1 MDLLDLTPTNDTVDI
16 ILKHP
21 NTDEDLKNDDKT
33 PMIITM
39 YAPHSKQYKAAMHE
53 QTNKQLKKSK
63 GGKKID
69 VTAEELEDSSLDVL
83 VKATKEWNITYKGK
97 VPPLTKAKE
106 VYQEVF
112 WIKNQIEEALSDF
125 LDFTKK

>member
-63 GGKKID
+63 GGRKID

>member
-1 MDLLDLTPTNDTVDI
+1 MDLLDLTPTNDTVEI

-33 PMIITM
+33 PMVITM

>member
-1 MDLLDLTPTNDTVDI
+1 MDLLDLTPINDTVDI

-21 NTDEDLKNDDKT
+21 NTEEDLKNDDKT

-39 YAPHSKQYKAAMHE
+39 YAPHSKKYKAAMHE

-69 VTAEELEDSSLDVL
+69 VTAEELESSSLDVL
-83 VKATKEWNITYKGK
+83 VKATKEWNITYKGE

>member
-33 PMIITM
+33 PMVITM

>member
-33 PMIITM
+33 PMVITM

-63 GGKKID
+63 GGKKVDI
-69 VTAEELEDSSLDVL
+69 TAEELEDSSLDVL

>member
-21 NTDEDLKNDDKT
+21 NTDEDLKNNDKT
-33 PMIITM
+33 PMVITM

>member
-1 MDLLDLTPTNDTVDI
+1 MDLKDLTPSSDTIEI

-21 NTDEDLKNDDKT
+21 NTEEDLKNDDKT
-33 PMIITM
+33 PMVITM
-39 YAPHSKQYKAAMHE
+39 YAPHSKTYKAAMHE

-63 GGKKID
+63 GGKRVD
-69 VTAEELEDSSLDVL
+69 VTAEELETSSLDVL
-83 VKATKEWNITYKGK
+83 VKATKEWNITYKGE

-112 WIKNQIEEALSDF
+112 WIKDQIEEALSDF

>member
-1 MDLLDLTPTNDTVDI
+1 MDLLDLTPINDTVDI

-21 NTDEDLKNDDKT
+21 NTEEDLKNDDKT

-39 YAPHSKQYKAAMHE
+39 YAPHSKKYKAAMHE

-69 VTAEELEDSSLDVL
+69 VTAEELESSSLDVL
-83 VKATKEWNITYKGK
+83 VKATKEWNITYKGE
-97 VPPLTKAKE
+97 VPPLTR
-106 VYQEVF
+106 Q
-112 WIKNQIEEALSDF
+112 
-125 LDFTKK
+125 

>member
-21 NTDEDLKNDDKT
+21 NTDENLKNDDKT
-33 PMIITM
+33 PMVITM

>member
-33 PMIITM
+33 PMVITV

>member
-33 PMIITM
+33 PMVITM

-63 GGKKID
+63 GGKKVDI
-69 VTAEELEDSSLDVL
+69 TAEELEDSSLDVL
-83 VKATKEWNITYKGK
+83 VKASKEWNITYKGK